1 MVFKAPVRVA
11 WSWAGF
17 YLGGNVGYGWGSS
30 DTDTSFSDTATGSPL
45 FASTSSRKLKG
56 AIGGAQAGYNF
67 VAGALLAGIEAD
79 LNYSGQHASMK
90 AVCPGETCNPGLA
103 GVVADPS
110 VLALSEQGQKLEWFT
125 TLRGRL
131 GVTVWPDVLAYV
143 TGGLAVGEVM
153 TAATV
158 FGFDGDGDP
167 VNTIVA
173 SHNTKAGWSAG
184 GGIESHLVGNWTGR
198 VEYLHLDLGSVT
210 TVPTPATNST
220 VATAFTSRVTDDIV
234 RLGVNYKLDPEMTWL
249 YD

>member
-1 MVFKAPVRVA
+1 MAAANPSTPKLR
-11 WSWAGF
+11 
-17 YLGGNVGYGWGSS
+17 
-30 DTDTSFSDTATGSPL
+30 ATK
-45 FASTSSRKLKG
+45 TKR
-56 AIGGAQAGYNF
+56 GGA
-67 VAGALLAGIEAD
+67 
-79 LNYSGQHASMK
+79 
-90 AVCPGETCNPGLA
+90 
-103 GVVADPS
+103 
-110 VLALSEQGQKLEWFT
+110 
-125 TLRGRL
+125 
-131 GVTVWPDVLAYV
+131 
-143 TGGLAVGEVM
+143 
-153 TAATV
+153 
-158 FGFDGDGDP
+158 P